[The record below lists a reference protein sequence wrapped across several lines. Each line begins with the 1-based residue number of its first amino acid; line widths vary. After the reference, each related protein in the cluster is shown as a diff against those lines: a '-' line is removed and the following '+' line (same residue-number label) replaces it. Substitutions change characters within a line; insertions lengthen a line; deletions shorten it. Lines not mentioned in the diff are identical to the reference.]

1 MELINA
7 KGVRDFA
14 PEEKIMRQQVIDSLR
29 SVFEE
34 FGFNPI
40 ETPVIEKYEL
50 LSSKYAGGEEILK
63 EVFKLKDQGGRKL
76 ALRYDLTVPFAR
88 FIAMNPNI
96 KMPFKRYQIGR
107 VYRDGPIKLGR
118 YREFWQ
124 CDVDIV
130 GNKNMAA
137 DAEMLAIADKAFKKL
152 NLKITIKINNR
163 KILDGILAASNIKES
178 KWIDAILSIDKLKKQ
193 GKNEVEKELKGKG
206 IKETKKIFNLIEK
219 KSSNK
224 KTLANLKRSLTSD
237 IGKQGAKEME
247 DILTYLKSFDVKVD
261 FDPSLARGLAYYTG
275 PVYEIFLKDYNI
287 PSATAA
293 GGRYDDMIGKFI
305 GKNDYPATGISF
317 GVEVITEA
325 LKMAKIKSK
334 KSVVDIYIIP
344 ISTTNESIK
353 ITQELRNA
361 GIKTDIDLAGK
372 GPSKNLGYA
381 NSFDIPYVLFI
392 GSDELKKKK
401 FKLKDMKTG
410 KEEYLSLNS
419 IVKKFTA

>member
-1 MELINA
+1 MELMNA

-14 PEEKIMRQQVIDSLR
+14 PKEKIMRQQVIDSLR

-40 ETPVIEKYEL
+40 ETPIIEKYEL

-107 VYRDGPIKLGR
+107 VYRDGPIKIGR

-137 DAEMLAIADKAFKKL
+137 DAEMLAIADKVFKKL
-152 NLKITIKINNR
+152 NLKVTIKLNNR
-163 KILDGILAASNIKES
+163 KILDGILATSEIKES
-178 KWIDAILSIDKLKKQ
+178 KWIDVILSIDILKKQ
-193 GKNEVEKELKGKG
+193 GKEEVEKELKRKG

-219 KSSNK
+219 KESNK
-224 KTLANLKRSLTSD
+224 KTLANLTKALTSE
-237 IGKQGAKEME
+237 IGKQGIKEMQE
-247 DILTYLKSFDVKVD
+247 LLNYLKSFDVKVD

-275 PVYEIFLKDYNI
+275 PIYEIFLNNNI
-287 PSATAA
+287 IKSATAA

-305 GKNDYPATGISF
+305 GNNDYPAAGISF

-325 LKMAKIKSK
+325 LKMAKRESK
-334 KSVVDIYIIP
+334 KSVVNIYLIP
-344 ISTTNESIK
+344 IGTTNESIK
-353 ITQELRNA
+353 IAQELRNA
-361 GIKTDIDLAGK
+361 GIKVDIDLARK

-392 GSDELKKKK
+392 GSDEIKKKK
-401 FKLKDMKTG
+401 FKLKDMRTG
-410 KEEYLSLNS
+410 KEEYLSINS
-419 IVKKFTA
+419 IIKKFTV

>member
-1 MELINA
+1 MKLQTA
-7 KGVRDFA
+7 KGVRDFT
-14 PEEKIMRQQVIDSLR
+14 PKEKILRQQVIDSLR

-40 ETPVIEKYEL
+40 ETPIIERYEL

-63 EVFKLKDQGGRKL
+63 EIFKLKDQGGRKL

-88 FIAMNPNI
+88 FISMNPNI

-137 DAEMLAIADKAFKKL
+137 DAEMLAIADSAFKKL
-152 NLKITIKINNR
+152 NLKVIIKLNNR
-163 KILDGILAASNIKES
+163 KILDGILAASGIKES
-178 KWIDAILSIDKLKKQ
+178 KWIDAILSIDKLEKQ
-193 GKNEVEKELKGKG
+193 GKEEVEKELNKKG
-206 IKETKKIFNLIEK
+206 IKETKKIFNLIGK
-219 KSSNK
+219 KDSNK
-224 KTLANLKRSLTSD
+224 KTFANLKKTLTSD
-237 IGKQGAKEME
+237 IGKQGIKEMQE
-247 DILTYLKSFDVKVD
+247 LLNSLKSFDVNVD

-275 PVYEIFLKDYNI
+275 PIYEIFLEDYNI
-287 PSATAA
+287 ESAAA
-293 GGRYDDMIGKFI
+293 GGGRYDDMIGKFI
-305 GKNDYPATGISF
+305 GKNDYPAAGISF

-325 LKMAKIKSK
+325 LKMAKRDSRKSI
-334 KSVVDIYIIP
+334 VDLYIIP
-344 ISTTNESIK
+344 INTTDESIK
-353 ITQELRNA
+353 IAKELRNA

-381 NSFDIPYVLFI
+381 NSFGIPYVLFV

-410 KEEYLSLNS
+410 KEECLSINS
-419 IVKKFTA
+419 IIKRFTA